1 MTKREAGGREVA
13 EFAKIAQGS
22 SRLGANQPIR
32 IGSIFVMQRGSEQ
45 HDSDDVLYESR
56 SKEYWF
62 SAAQFNAGVTRLQ
75 ETLIE
80 CRQSYSNPAKL
91 LEMDPAKAALPAR
104 AMKRWMRYLN
114 DITGKTKR
122 AAKAGYNQQLNIQ
135 YSTVEANQYLA
146 EQMRELAWWSTAEVH
161 TDGANEERIY
171 GGKEWRH
178 NYSVNQDPLAR
189 SLLKYLYVGSTDNY
203 WWRMTSHGAG
213 SSMDAA
219 APAAVGAVA
228 CTAID
233 ATADAV
239 PDTAP
244 NAAPD
249 VAADAKDDYDAAS
262 HATPSSG
269 PGSIAVLSSDE
280 ASELEHEQNDAASEE
295 LQPSLSLNLQPE
307 PVFTLPKPSASSI
320 GRIALRRELY

>member
-1 MTKREAGGREVA
+1 MG
-13 EFAKIAQGS
+13 AKSQNSRKSRRAPHGS
-22 SRLGANQPIR
+22 ARNQPIR

-135 YSTVEANQYLA
+135 YSTV
-146 EQMRELAWWSTAEVH
+146 
-161 TDGANEERIY
+161 
-171 GGKEWRH
+171 
-178 NYSVNQDPLAR
+178 
-189 SLLKYLYVGSTDNY
+189 
-203 WWRMTSHGAG
+203 
-213 SSMDAA
+213 
-219 APAAVGAVA
+219 
-228 CTAID
+228 
-233 ATADAV
+233 DAV
-239 PDTAP
+239 S
-244 NAAPD
+244 D
-249 VAADAKDDYDAAS
+249 VKVRRSA
-262 HATPSSG
+262 
-269 PGSIAVLSSDE
+269 
-280 ASELEHEQNDAASEE
+280 
-295 LQPSLSLNLQPE
+295 SLSP
-307 PVFTLPKPSASSI
+307 
-320 GRIALRRELY
+320 